1 MTACEIV
8 RLSPDEWLLYKQIRL
23 EALKLEQQAFGSRYE
38 DNLQHPDTFWRGR
51 LEQAQAGTGNLLL
64 FARKDDRL
72 VGLIGTYADEEPGV
86 VNVISVYV
94 AAEARGQGIGAA
106 LMEAILAEVEKNGT
120 FRKARLM
127 VNADQAAAFNLY
139 RRCGFEVV
147 GEETNV
153 LGDGL
158 SHREYVMEKEL

>member
-1 MTACEIV
+1 MTDCEIV
-8 RLSPDEWLLYKQIRL
+8 RLSPDEWALYKQIRL

-38 DNLQHPDTFWRGR
+38 DNIKYPEAFWRGR
-51 LEQAQAGTGNLLL
+51 LEDAQAGENLLL
-64 FARKDDRL
+64 FARQGDRL
-72 VGLIGTYADEEPGV
+72 VGLIGTYADEEKGV

-106 LMEAILAEVEKNGT
+106 LMEAILAEVRKQGT

-127 VNADQAAAFNLY
+127 VNADQAAAFDLY
-139 RRCGFEVV
+139 RRFGFEVV

-158 SHREYVMEKEL
+158 SHLEYVMEKDL

>member
-8 RLSPDEWLLYKQIRL
+8 RLSPDEWPLYKQIRL
-23 EALKLEQQAFGSRYE
+23 EALKLEQQAFGSRYA
-38 DNLQHPDTFWRGR
+38 DNLQHPDSFWRGR
-51 LEQAQAGTGNLLL
+51 LEQAQAGANLLL
-64 FARKDDRL
+64 FARQGNRL
-72 VGLIGTYADEEPGV
+72 VGIIGTYADEEPGM

-94 AAEARGQGIGAA
+94 AQEARGQGVGAA
-106 LMEAILAEVEKNGT
+106 LMEAILAEVREQGT

-139 RRCGFEVV
+139 RRFGFEVV
-147 GEETNV
+147 GQETNV